1 VTQANYQAARARA
14 IQNNADWGWWS
25 IWISLPNFH
34 SIQACSNNRGKHPEL
49 SLASL
54 YCLHVPFY
62 PTLFQVEETPYHRHN
77 TWRARAL
84 IEADSN
90 DALFILLA
98 EEPYGPFLEFSV
110 TPLSDINIAYESAIK
125 QFEQM
130 IGE

>member
-1 VTQANYQAARARA
+1 MRYLVTWKMMPVPPDMAKIALTLLKGSQAYTGGLAKKGV
-14 IQNNADWGWWS
+14 ITEMW
-25 IWISLPNFH
+25 
-34 SIQACSNNRGKHPEL
+34 NRVDGTGGL
-49 SLASL
+49 
-54 YCLHVPFY
+54 
-62 PTLFQVEETPYHRHN
+62 
-77 TWRARAL
+77 AL

-90 DALFILLA
+90 DALFNLLA